1 MQENEKLKQN
11 EKIMLAIFEE
21 FLNSDM
27 KPRLA
32 NSGERYLEEFIDNC
46 VQKLSKFDSAHVRW
60 HIAVFF
66 DEFVINHDVAAE
78 SFATIAAE
86 RRIHVG
92 SFLDFFAALDYLN
105 WNGKQLYNELKKRKN
120 NPE

>member
-60 HIAVFF
+60 HTFIGANDKAVC
-66 DEFVINHDVAAE
+66 ACKAQK
-78 SFATIAAE
+78 TK
-86 RRIHVG
+86 RT
-92 SFLDFFAALDYLN
+92 
-105 WNGKQLYNELKKRKN
+105 GKE
-120 NPE
+120 